1 MSSWKDLKLPS
12 IQSSASVTIIVV
24 EKPCEQ
30 CKKQADLYD
39 EIYLKWGRGPATIE
53 AQFRKIQ

>member
-1 MSSWKDLKLPS
+1 MTSWKDLKLPS
-12 IQSSASVTIIVV
+12 IPSSAPVTIVYV

-39 EIYLKWGRGPATIE
+39 EIYLKWGRTPNGI
-53 AQFRKIQ
+53 QNQYRKIG